1 MIPSVYSVSDA
12 LTLRV
17 CRTEKFKAGMLSI
30 SAVLPIEREKV
41 WLTSLLL
48 SVLKRGTEKYPTLEA
63 INRRLDYLYGTD
75 IALRNF
81 YRGDCQVIGF
91 SVELV
96 EEQYLPEGKGLLAD
110 ALEIVSEMLFH
121 PLTDEKGLL
130 LSRYVESEKQ
140 LQCDAIR
147 SLKNN
152 PRAYAN
158 ERFRAFF
165 YENELCGASLYG
177 TEDEIMA
184 VTPEQLTVH
193 WRSLLSGLSL
203 DCFYVGNQTPESL
216 CRILSDTVGRELAE
230 GAKGIATPIPTKVIP
245 RAECVRRVDET
256 LEVAQ
261 GHLLLGFRTGKSIRD
276 PENYANVVFNELLG
290 ASPTSKLFM
299 NVREKLS
306 LCYHC
311 SSSYNARRGTVSVLC
326 ALSGVNRR
334 RAEDEILYQIQE
346 LCQGHFSDAELAA
359 AKQSLLNTYRQA
371 EDSPTALESIYFGRA
386 LMAIDDTLEDSRR
399 QIEDVS
405 REDVIR
411 AACRLSLDTVY
422 FLDGI
427 LGEGEEDENEED

>member
-30 SAVLPIEREKV
+30 SAILPIKREQV
-41 WLTSLLL
+41 ALTSLLL
-48 SVLKRGTEKYPTLEA
+48 SVLKRGTQKYPTMEA

-96 EEQYLPEGKGLLAD
+96 EAQYLPDGKGLLAD
-110 ALEIVSEMLFH
+110 ALEIVREMLFH
-121 PLTDEKGLL
+121 PLTDASGCL

-152 PRAYAN
+152 PRAYAT
-158 ERFRAFF
+158 ERFRSFF
-165 YENELCGASLYG
+165 YGNELCGASLYG
-177 TEDEIMA
+177 TEEEIMA
-184 VTPEQLTVH
+184 VTPAQLTAH
-193 WRSLLSGLSL
+193 WRELLSRLSL
-203 DCFYVGNQTPESL
+203 DCFYVGSQDPVELYATL
-216 CRILSDTVGRELAE
+216 ADTLGRELAE
-230 GAKGIATPIPTKVIP
+230 GAMRASTPIPTTVIP
-245 RAECVRRVDET
+245 CAEQVRRIDES
-256 LEVAQ
+256 LEVGQ
-261 GHLLLGFRTGKSIRD
+261 GHLLLGFRTEKSIRD
-276 PENYANVVFNELLG
+276 PENYANVVLNELLG

-311 SSSYNARRGTVSVLC
+311 SSSYNARRGTVTVLC
-326 ALSGVNRR
+326 ALSGVNRQC
-334 RAEDEILYQIQE
+334 AEEEILHQVEEIR
-346 LCQGHFSDAELAA
+346 QGRFTDVELAA

-371 EDSPTALESIYFGRA
+371 EDSPTALESSDVGRA
-386 LMAIDDTLEDSRR
+386 LMAICDTLEDSRR
-399 QIEDVS
+399 QIGAVS
-405 REDVIR
+405 REDVI
-411 AACRLSLDTVY
+411 AAARRLSLDTVY

-427 LGEGEEDENEED
+427 LGEGEDENEED